1 MRQPLGRA
9 REDVPTA
16 ENPPAY
22 AIPRHGVGMATK
34 KVTITLD
41 DPLAEALA
49 SAAEEEGTPLPG
61 LSPERL
67 NENCGCVPGGP

>member
-1 MRQPLGRA
+1 
-9 REDVPTA
+9 
-16 ENPPAY
+16 
-22 AIPRHGVGMATK
+22 MATK